1 MQREQSRRHRRTVQ
15 CALFWGVVCLGA
27 ACGDSQISSRTPPD
41 QEPEIIVMDPPEI
54 RAMAPAA
61 LRAGDAVTVLGSGF
75 IADAEI
81 ELRVEGV
88 FEQTNG
94 AQDEVSFTVPATRVN
109 AGRLEWTFEP
119 DLPPAG
125 FGHEVGTFRGTVTAV
140 MSAADVSVE
149 PSEPMAVELD
159 VGPSLILWRARRE
172 DSECPKRIATTVAM
186 QTPGAGELAF
196 DWENFVEP
204 PYELGAAPSVVVDV
218 EAIGFGSGSV
228 VAPLE
233 ISAAYVD
240 LTGDAVVET
249 RTVTIGRA
257 TRFELNPG
265 TITMYE
271 RDQQSFPMAVN
282 FRVTTTDGEA
292 LDRSLRFE
300 YAWDQYVEYD
310 GNVILKELYPP
321 VQVSGC
327 LAGGNLGRSV
337 SYNSGTNETRGLS
350 TSLSGNFS
358 VETWILD
365 IGFGFS
371 TSSSRSSSESES
383 LSISGRILPGQYGVF
398 YRQTQRL
405 ERTGRI
411 FRRNACGEPVE
422 VGQAFVTDWNWAPDL
437 AFTTNGVCPPA
448 PPSNLPPAQVFE

>member
-1 MQREQSRRHRRTVQ
+1 M
-15 CALFWGVVCLGA
+15 
-27 ACGDSQISSRTPPD
+27 ISSRESP
-41 QEPEIIVMDPPEI
+41 QREPEVIVMEPPEI

-61 LRAGDAVTVLGSGF
+61 LRAGDTVTVLGSGF
-75 IADAEI
+75 VQEAEI
-81 ELRVEGV
+81 VLQISGV
-88 FEQTNG
+88 FEQSNG
-94 AQDEVSFTVPATRVN
+94 AQDEVAFEVPASFVN

-119 DLPPAG
+119 VQPPAG
-125 FGHEVGTFRGTVTAV
+125 FGHEVGTFRGTVSAV
-140 MSAADVSVE
+140 MSASDASTD
-149 PSEPMAVELD
+149 PSEPMSVEIE
-159 VGPSLILWRARRE
+159 VEPSLVIWRARR
-172 DSECPKRIATTVAM
+172 DGSECPKRIATTIAM
-186 QTPGAGELAF
+186 RTPGAGEIAF
-196 DWENFVEP
+196 DWDNFLEP
-204 PYELGAAPSVVVDV
+204 PYELGAAPKVVVDV

-240 LTGDAVVET
+240 LTGDPVVET
-249 RTVTIGRA
+249 RDITIGRA

-271 RDQQSFPMAVN
+271 REQQTFPMAVN
-282 FRVTTTDGEA
+282 FRVVTSDGET
-292 LDRSLRFE
+292 LDRSIRFE
-300 YAWDQYVEYD
+300 YAWDQYVAYD
-310 GNVILKELYPP
+310 GDVILEELYPP

-327 LAGGNLGRSV
+327 LAGGTLGRNV
-337 SYNSGTNETRGLS
+337 SYNSGTNETRGIS
-350 TSLSGNFS
+350 TSLSGNFA

-411 FRRNACGEPVE
+411 FRRNACGEAVE

-437 AFTTNGVCPPA
+437 AFTTDGVCPPA